1 MEYCF
6 STLEASGLTLGPAR
20 CVALSKLP
28 NVSGPGFTR
37 GFSSGS
43 ISFIFWLPFASSIT
57 FYCSMLKYKSYFL
70 ALCLHLFI
78 F

>member
-28 NVSGPGFTR
+28 NVAGPGFTP

-43 ISFIFWLPFASSIT
+43 ISFIF
-57 FYCSMLKYKSYFL
+57 
-70 ALCLHLFI
+70 
-78 F
+78 